1 MSQTKYLVPIDFS
14 PHSEAAVEFAS
25 AFAKDS
31 NAELLIVHVVD
42 PDVEQLEGTTPESA
56 MDGLVA
62 ALHDVQPLDD
72 SIPFAHRLLHGVPA
86 EAIISLATEESV
98 ELIVMGTHG
107 RTGLK
112 RVVMGSVAEAVVR
125 RAPCPVMTVKQPMQA
140 ALAK

>member
-1 MSQTKYLVPIDFS
+1 MSHTTYLVPIDFS
-14 PHSEAAVEFAS
+14 SHSEAAIEFAT

-31 NAELLIVHVVD
+31 NAELLIVHVLD
-42 PDVEQLEGTTPESA
+42 PDLKQLEGVSPQAA

-62 ALHDVQPLDD
+62 ALHEVKPTDESVPY
-72 SIPFAHRLLHGVPA
+72 AHRLLQGAPA
-86 EAIISLATEESV
+86 EAILELAHEEPI

-125 RAPCPVMTVKQPMQA
+125 RAPCPVLTVKQPMQA